1 MTVTLETLPSELFL
15 LLLVFARLGATVML
29 LPVYGEPSVNPRAR
43 LAIALCLT
51 LLVTPVVR
59 TSLPAIPAGWPGAM
73 GLLVGEVLVGLAV
86 GGLIRLFMAA
96 LHVAGSVIAMQ
107 TGLAFSMTFDPT
119 QGTQS
124 VMIATFL
131 SLLAVALIL
140 ATDLHHPL
148 LAAAAESYRV
158 FPAGAALPIADISGV
173 AARWFA
179 DAFLL
184 GLTLSFPFLVFGFTF
199 YLAMGV
205 LAKLMPQLQ
214 IFFLV
219 QPVNIAMGY
228 AILAVVLSGL
238 MLAFLNAFG
247 ERLDALMGR

>member
-1 MTVTLETLPSELFL
+1 MTLSLDTLPSELFL
-15 LLLVFARLGATVML
+15 FLLVFARLGASIML
-29 LPVYGEPSVNPRAR
+29 LPVYGEPSVNTRAR
-43 LAIALCLT
+43 LAIALALT
-51 LLVTPVVR
+51 LLVTPTVR
-59 TSLPAIPAGWPGAM
+59 THLPPIPDHWPSAM
-73 GLLVGEVLVGLAV
+73 GLLIGEVLIGLAV

-148 LAAAAESYRV
+148 LAAAADSYRV
-158 FPAGAALPIADISGV
+158 FPPGGAVPMTDVGTA

-184 GLTLSFPFLVFGFTF
+184 GLSLSFPFLVFGFTF

-238 MLAFLNAFG
+238 MLTFLTEFEA
-247 ERLDALMGR
+247 RLDALLGR